1 MNLKY
6 KNALLTILF
15 YIVSISAIIYFNF
28 SDDFKSGPCTPNLD
42 LISFM
47 LFGPVILVL
56 SLVNAFTTYKLKRE
70 TKYSFFIHFIALF
83 IWLTLFI

>member
-28 SDDFKSGPCTPNLD
+28 SEEYKSTICGLNLD
-42 LISFM
+42 FISFM
-47 LFGPVILVL
+47 LFGPIILVL

-70 TKYSFFIHFIALF
+70 TKYSFFIHIIALL